1 MFGAAKNNIEKM
13 VSTYNS
19 INNHLITYHFC
30 RITVKNRRY
39 GAMQRLRKSGDYFS
53 EKEMER
59 RNPLL
64 YDHLIGKHMTAE
76 ERKEKYTVEKYEAR

>member
-1 MFGAAKNNIEKM
+1 
-13 VSTYNS
+13 
-19 INNHLITYHFC
+19 
-30 RITVKNRRY
+30 
-39 GAMQRLRKSGDYFS
+39 MQRLRKSGDYFS